1 MRFVNL
7 ERGVATVDELSM
19 GATLIVIGGV
29 LFLMWLACQMG
40 QVDGYARGEGEGFSA
55 GYDVGYR
62 HGWYDGLHTCQ
73 DKPSRVTMR
82 IEECD
87 TNESGAETGA
97 KAGAHG

>member
-1 MRFVNL
+1 M
-7 ERGVATVDELSM
+7 DELSM
-19 GATLIVIGGV
+19 GATLIVIGSV

-40 QVDGYARGEGEGFSA
+40 QVDGYARA

-62 HGWYDGLHTCQ
+62 RGWYDGLHTCQ
-73 DKPSRVTMR
+73 DKPSRVTMG

-97 KAGAHG
+97 KAGAQG